1 MWFWQTWST
10 WTSQNCFGWVQNDN
24 GIRADAYRSVPR
36 STSTTM
42 QRASTIG
49 SQGSV
54 GVQAMVQS
62 DQLCGEVEAS
72 QVSSAHQAATRRCSN
87 ERDQQAEAVILAGCG
102 DFVRD
107 TNQCRG
113 ALLFWD
119 IRARVNS
126 PPTPEYVPVGGGR
139 PVEGLSMRQVTT
151 HNVNSQPKFSRSAS
165 RLQVALIRQVY
176 VGRIGTHK
184 G

>member
-87 ERDQQAEAVILAGCG
+87 EWDQQTEAVILVGCG

-107 TNQCRG
+107 TTSAGGLFYFGMFALALSRRRHRSMSQCVV
-113 ALLFWD
+113 D
-119 IRARVNS
+119 
-126 PPTPEYVPVGGGR
+126 
-139 PVEGLSMRQVTT
+139 GLSMRQVTIT
-151 HNVNSQPKFSRSAS
+151 
-165 RLQVALIRQVY
+165 
-176 VGRIGTHK
+176 T
-184 G
+184 

>member
-1 MWFWQTWST
+1 MAEKSDKAICAVNTRISSLSFKQQIPTRLWFLQTWST
-10 WTSQNCFGWVQNDN
+10 WTSQIFFSAGLRNDN

-87 ERDQQAEAVILAGCG
+87 EWDQQTEAVILVGCG

-107 TNQCRG
+107 TTSARGLFYSGMSALALSRRRHRSMSQCVV
-113 ALLFWD
+113 D
-119 IRARVNS
+119 
-126 PPTPEYVPVGGGR
+126 
-139 PVEGLSMRQVTT
+139 GLSMRQVTIT
-151 HNVNSQPKFSRSAS
+151 
-165 RLQVALIRQVY
+165 
-176 VGRIGTHK
+176 T
-184 G
+184 

>member
-42 QRASTIG
+42 QRASTTIG
-49 SQGSV
+49 SRGSV

-72 QVSSAHQAATRRCSN
+72 QVSSAHQAATRRCSKKW
-87 ERDQQAEAVILAGCG
+87 DQQAEAVILAGCG

-107 TNQCRG
+107 TSSARGLFNFGISVLAITRHRPRSLSQCV
-113 ALLFWD
+113 LD
-119 IRARVNS
+119 
-126 PPTPEYVPVGGGR
+126 
-139 PVEGLSMRQVTT
+139 GLSMRQVTIT
-151 HNVNSQPKFSRSAS
+151 
-165 RLQVALIRQVY
+165 
-176 VGRIGTHK
+176 T
-184 G
+184 